1 MARRKKKALP
11 LLENIEINA
20 VAAEGKSLAR
30 HNGQV
35 IFVADAAPG
44 DVVDIQLTRDKKKFF
59 EGRIVNF
66 HQYSS
71 LRAEPFCQHYELCGG
86 CKWQHIDYAAQLKF
100 KEQQVHDQLSRIG
113 KIDLPSFNP
122 IAAAPQTRFYRN
134 KLEFSFSNRR
144 WLLPE
149 EVKTEIPAEKNA
161 LGFHMAGRFDRILD
175 ITECHLQPDPSN
187 AIRNS
192 LREYALAENLP
203 FYDPVE
209 HQGFMRNVMIRSSNT
224 GGLMVV
230 VQFARP
236 RQEDIEGVLEH
247 LKRSFPQITSLQYI
261 VNQKLNDTI
270 YDQEVI
276 CYSGH
281 DFIEEEM
288 EGLRFRVSA
297 KSFFQ
302 TNSEQAYTLYKF
314 TRDFARLTGTEVV
327 YDLYTGTGTIAQ
339 FVARQARQVI
349 GIESVPEAIE
359 DAKANAERN
368 GLSNLKFYAGDMR
381 NILTDD
387 FVAEHGKPDVIIT
400 DPPRAGMHP
409 DVVNTI
415 LNTRPDRIVYVS
427 CNPATQARDLQL
439 LDSAYKVT
447 AVQPVDMFPHTH
459 HIENIVLINK
469 RAP

>member
-1 MARRKKKALP
+1 MARRKKKRDLP
-11 LLENIEINA
+11 LLTEVEIID

-30 HNGQV
+30 HDGQV
-35 IFVADAAPG
+35 VFVADTAPG
-44 DVVDIQLTRDKKKFF
+44 DVVDIQLTKDKKKYL
-59 EGRIVNF
+59 EGRPVKF
-66 HQYSS
+66 HKLSP
-71 LRAEPFCQHYELCGG
+71 LRTEPFCQHYDLCGG
-86 CKWQHIDYAAQLKF
+86 CKWQHLTYEAQLKF
-100 KEQQVHDQLSRIG
+100 KADQVFDQLSRIG
-113 KIDLPSFNP
+113 KLDLPEFNP
-122 IAAAPQTRFYRN
+122 IAAAPETRFYRN

-149 EVKTEIPAEKNA
+149 EVKTDVPAEKNA

-187 AIRNS
+187 AIRNN
-192 LREYALAENLP
+192 LRMFALKHKLP

-209 HQGFMRNVMIRSSNT
+209 HEGFMRNVMIRTSNT
-224 GGLMVV
+224 GGIMVV

-236 RQEDIEGVLEH
+236 RHEDIELVLNH
-247 LKRSFPQITSLQYI
+247 LKESFPQISSLQYI
-261 VNQKLNDTI
+261 INSKLNDTI

-276 CYSGH
+276 CYHGQP
-281 DFIEEEM
+281 FIEEEM
-288 EGLRFRVSA
+288 EGLKFRISA

-314 TRDFARLTGTEVV
+314 TREFAGLSGNEVV

-339 FVARQARQVI
+339 FIAKNAAKVV

-368 GLSNLKFYAGDMR
+368 GLSNLSFFAGDMR
-381 NILTDD
+381 KILT
-387 FVAEHGKPDVIIT
+387 AEFIAENGQPEVVIT

-409 DVVNTI
+409 DVVNT
-415 LNTRPDRIVYVS
+415 LLAAAPQRIVYVS

-439 LDSAYKVT
+439 MSEAYEVKI
-447 AVQPVDMFPHTH
+447 VQPVDMFPHTH
-459 HIENIVLINK
+459 HIENIVLLERK
-469 RAP
+469 